1 MDHSVADRPERNVG
15 KNGRMAEL
23 NLAKRDREAQ
33 AAALLREIENQESAA
48 GSAEARSAMEA
59 FFAKHASPGMQR
71 NG

>member
-1 MDHSVADRPERNVG
+1 
-15 KNGRMAEL
+15 MAEL

-59 FFAKHASPGMQR
+59 FFANNPAFNRKRHG
-71 NG
+71 